1 MTKPELNVLHKMAL
15 QNLLISTFFL
25 NPIPIKLKTAKAA
38 LQNILLHLEEISSIK
53 KIKKIKKQTQNY

>member
-1 MTKPELNVLHKMAL
+1 MAL

-53 KIKKIKKQTQNY
+53 KIKKIKKQTQNYWQF